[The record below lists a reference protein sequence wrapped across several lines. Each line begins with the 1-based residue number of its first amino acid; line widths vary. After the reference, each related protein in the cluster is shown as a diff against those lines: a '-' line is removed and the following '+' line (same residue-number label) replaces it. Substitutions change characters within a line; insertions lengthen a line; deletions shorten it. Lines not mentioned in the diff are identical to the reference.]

1 MTDNSTD
8 DGGAGV
14 TRRGFVS
21 AAAVGATAAGA
32 ASGGVSAATAAGT
45 DLGRAQ
51 AQSYRFGGEVQ
62 AWRGRAPSAIEGE
75 QNPTLELEAGQRYEV
90 VWENLDGQP
99 HDFTIQND
107 GGTNLAATDLVQQQ
121 GETASL
127 TFTATPEMTQ
137 YICTVHPTTMV
148 GDVEVTGEYE
158 GGSQGGA
165 VPLWPMLLLGG
176 VAMMFLSPL
185 VFALF
190 LFSRSR
196 DRGESAG
203 R

>member
-1 MTDNSTD
+1 MTENSTD
-8 DGGAGV
+8 GRGARV
-14 TRRGFVS
+14 TRRGFVR
-21 AAAVGATAAGA
+21 ATAVGAAATGTAAA
-32 ASGGVSAATAAGT
+32 RAAATTGE
-45 DLGRAQ
+45 RSAQ
-51 AQSYRFGGEVQ
+51 AQTYRFGGEVEAWQ
-62 AWRGRAPSAIEGE
+62 ARAPSAIEGE
-75 QNPTLELEAGQRYEV
+75 QNPTLELEAGQQYEV

-107 GGTNLAATDLVQQQ
+107 GGTNLAGTDLVQEQ
-121 GETASL
+121 GATASF

-148 GDVEVTGEYE
+148 GDIEVTGEYE
-158 GGSQGGA
+158 GASQNGGA
-165 VPLWPMLLLGG
+165 PLWPMLILGG
-176 VAMMFLSPL
+176 VVMMFLSPL

-196 DRGESAG
+196 DHEESAG